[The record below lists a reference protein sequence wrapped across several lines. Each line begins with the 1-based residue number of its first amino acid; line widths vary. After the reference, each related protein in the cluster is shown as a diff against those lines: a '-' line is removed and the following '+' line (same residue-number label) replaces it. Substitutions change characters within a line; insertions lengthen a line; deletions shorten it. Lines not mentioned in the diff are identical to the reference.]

1 MESPD
6 RRWPRRSAPRPQ
18 SPNRGADP
26 RMVVTGDPHSDRP
39 RHWVLSPGPRLSR
52 PAWQAGTCLPQEDLR
67 WAMAAVVEGPEAKET
82 AAEDRARLAM
92 KAADAEPGA
101 VSFLAGNCLNL
112 NLYPGGCVRLLHLC
126 AQQPSPLLQVEF
138 LQLSTQENPGLLEN
152 TLAQVPWSQL
162 RLRSLVLKGGQSRGA
177 LGACLQGTLTTLPA
191 GLSGLACLVHLDLSF
206 NSLETLPACV
216 PKLHG
221 LGTLLLSYNHLS
233 ELPET
238 LSALPTLT
246 FLAVT
251 HNRLQ
256 KLPTAL
262 GALAALQRLDLSEN
276 LLDTLPPEIGGL
288 SNLSELNLASNRLR
302 SLPASL
308 AGLQSLQLLVLHS
321 NLLTSVPTGLAQ
333 LPLLTR
339 LDLRDNQLR
348 NLPPE
353 LLDAACVRLQGNPLG
368 KASPDPPNSPGIP
381 QDLEMPTLFLT
392 SDVDSFPVTPQGCC
406 VTLACGVRLQF
417 PAGATLDPVTI
428 HYRLWLPEPSLVFL
442 GPHDSLLSGVLEL
455 WPHGVAFQQDVSLW
469 LLFVPPRA
477 RRCHEVVVRT
487 RSEDSWRDLE
497 THLEEE
503 APKRLW
509 ARCQVPHFSWFLV
522 VLRPVSNTCL
532 VPPEGTLLCSSG
544 HPEVRVIFPPG
555 ATDEPCHVSMQV
567 VRMAIREL
575 RALLGEP
582 EAAVSPLL
590 CLTQQGPAGFLCPVT
605 VQLPLPP
612 GVTGFS
618 LDRSRL
624 HLLYRAPPAATWDDI
639 TGQVA
644 LELTHLY
651 ARFKVTH
658 FSWYWLW
665 YTTKNC
671 VGGLARKAWER
682 LRLHQVNLIALQRR
696 RDPEQVLLQCLP
708 QNKVDATLRRL
719 LERYRGPEPSD
730 TVEMFE
736 GEKFFAAFERGIEV
750 DADRPDC
757 TEGRI
762 CFVFYSHLK
771 NVKEV
776 YITTSLD
783 REAQAVR
790 GQVSFYRG
798 SVPEEVPQEAEAA
811 RQRKVADALWMATLP
826 IKLPRL
832 RGSLGH
838 RQGPGSSLVPLN
850 LGDAETGFLTQ
861 SNLLSVAR
869 RLGPDWPAVALHLGL
884 PYHELE
890 CIRHKFRDDLDGQI
904 RHMLFSWAERQAG
917 QLGAVGRLVQALEQS
932 DRQDVADEVRAVL
945 ELGRHKY
952 QDSIRRMGLARED
965 PALPD
970 GSVHSP

>member
-1 MESPD
+1 
-6 RRWPRRSAPRPQ
+6 
-18 SPNRGADP
+18 
-26 RMVVTGDPHSDRP
+26 
-39 RHWVLSPGPRLSR
+39 
-52 PAWQAGTCLPQEDLR
+52 
-67 WAMAAVVEGPEAKET
+67 MAAVVEGLEPEEAG
-82 AAEDRARLAM
+82 AAEDTAGLAV
-92 KAADAEPGA
+92 KAADAEPGPTPI
-101 VSFLAGNCLNL
+101 LAGNWLNL
-112 NLYPGGCVRLLHLC
+112 DLYPGGCHRLLHLC

-138 LQLSTQENPGLLEN
+138 LQLSTHENPGLLET

-162 RLRSLVLKGGQSRGA
+162 CLRSLVLKGGQSRGA
-177 LGACLQGTLTTLPA
+177 LGACLRGTLTTLPTA
-191 GLSGLACLVHLDLSF
+191 LSGLTRLVHLDLSF

-216 PKLHG
+216 PQLRG

-233 ELPET
+233 ELPEALGT
-238 LSALPTLT
+238 LPTLS

-251 HNRLQ
+251 HNLLQ
-256 KLPTAL
+256 RLPTAL
-262 GALAALQRLDLSEN
+262 GALASLQRLDLSEN

-288 SNLSELNLASNRLR
+288 SNLSELNLASNRLQ

-308 AGLQSLQLLVLHS
+308 VGLQSLQLLILHS
-321 NLLTSVPTGLAQ
+321 NLLTSVPAGLAH
-333 LPLLTR
+333 LPLLTQ

-348 NLPPE
+348 NLTPE
-353 LLDAACVRLQGNPLG
+353 LLDVPCVRLQGNPLG
-368 KASPDPPNSPGIP
+368 EASPDFPTSSGIP

-392 SDVDSFPVTPQGCC
+392 SDVNSFPVTPQGCS

-417 PAGATLDPVTI
+417 PAGATAVPVTI
-428 HYRLWLPEPSLVFL
+428 HYRLWLPEPRLVSL
-442 GPHDSLLSGVLEL
+442 GPHDSLLSSVLEL
-455 WPHGVAFQQDVSLW
+455 WPHGVAFQQAWPDVSLW
-469 LLFVPPRA
+469 LLFVPPRT
-477 RRCHEVVVRT
+477 RRCREVVVRT
-487 RSEDSWRDLE
+487 RSEDSWRDLETHLEEEAPKDSWRDLE

-522 VLRPVSNTCL
+522 VLRPVSNACL

-544 HPEVRVIFPPG
+544 HPEVKVIFPPG
-555 ATDEPCHVSMQV
+555 ATEEPHHVSMQV
-567 VRMAIREL
+567 VRMAGREL

-590 CLTQQGPAGFLCPVT
+590 CLTQHSPAGFLCPVT

-618 LDRSRL
+618 LDCSRL
-624 HLLYRAPPAATWDDI
+624 HLLYRAPPAANWDDI
-639 TGQVA
+639 TAQVA

-651 ARFKVTH
+651 ARF
-658 FSWYWLW
+658 
-665 YTTKNC
+665 
-671 VGGLARKAWER
+671 
-682 LRLHQVNLIALQRR
+682 QRR

-708 QNKVDATLRRL
+708 RNKVDATLHRL

-730 TVEMFE
+730 TVEVFE

-757 TEGRI
+757 VEGRI

-771 NVKEV
+771 NMKEV
-776 YITTSLD
+776 YVTTSLD
-783 REAQAVR
+783 RETQAVR

-798 SVPEEVPQEAEAA
+798 SVPTEVPQEAEAA
-811 RQRKVADALWMATLP
+811 RRRKGADALWMATLP
-826 IKLPRL
+826 IKLPRF
-832 RGSLGH
+832 RRSAGH
-838 RQGPGSSLVPLN
+838 GQGPGLSLVPLN
-850 LGDAETGFLTQ
+850 LGDADTGFLTQ
-861 SNLLSVAR
+861 SNLLSVAG

-890 CIRHKFRDDLDGQI
+890 RIRHKFRDDLDGQI

-932 DRQDVADEVRAVL
+932 DRRDIADEVRAVL

-952 QDSIRRMGLARED
+952 QDSIRRTGLALKD
-965 PALPD
+965 PSLP
-970 GSVHSP
+970 GAST